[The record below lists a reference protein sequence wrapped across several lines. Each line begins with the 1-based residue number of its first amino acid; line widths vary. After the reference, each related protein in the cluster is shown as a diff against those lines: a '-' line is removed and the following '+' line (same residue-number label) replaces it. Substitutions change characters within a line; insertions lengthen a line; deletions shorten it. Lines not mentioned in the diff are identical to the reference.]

1 MNKFKYK
8 DIEIEYNLVE
18 QPRKTLAIVVK
29 PSQDIV
35 IKVPESIEQEKI
47 DKFIMKKAVWIS
59 KQQKY
64 FSQFNFEDFQ
74 KEYVSGESFLYLGR
88 KYKLL
93 IKNAVDQEHVT
104 LSNGILQ
111 VYSKNPSDSANTKK
125 LLEGWYE
132 SKRIE
137 IFDDCLKN
145 SLNFFEYDAEF
156 IIKTRKLNKRW
167 GSYVSKNKTI
177 ILNPKLIQA
186 SKVYIQYVIIHE
198 LCHYQHK
205 EHNSKFYEL
214 LYSKLPNWQQLKTE
228 LEIQMLGIYN
238 KTA

>member
-29 PSQDIV
+29 PTQDVV

-47 DKFIMKKAVWIS
+47 DKFIMKKAVWIY

-64 FSQFNFEDFQ
+64 FSQFNLEDFK
-74 KEYVSGESFLYLGR
+74 KEYASGESFLYLGR

-93 IKNAVDQEHVT
+93 VKNAVEQEYVS
-104 LSNGILQ
+104 LNKGLLQ
-111 VYSKNPSDSANTKK
+111 VYSHHPNDSANTKK
-125 LLEGWYE
+125 LLESWYE
-132 SKRIE
+132 SKRIK
-137 IFDDCLKN
+137 IFNECLKN
-145 SLNFFEYDAEF
+145 ALNFFNYETE
-156 IIKTRKLNKRW
+156 ITIKTRKLNKRW
-167 GSYVSKNKTI
+167 GSYLSKNKTI
-177 ILNPKLIQA
+177 ILNPQLIQA
-186 SKVYIQYVIIHE
+186 SKAYIQYVIIHE

-214 LYSKLPNWQQLKTE
+214 LYSKLPNWKQLKSE
-228 LEIQMLGIYN
+228 LEIQMLGI
-238 KTA
+238 